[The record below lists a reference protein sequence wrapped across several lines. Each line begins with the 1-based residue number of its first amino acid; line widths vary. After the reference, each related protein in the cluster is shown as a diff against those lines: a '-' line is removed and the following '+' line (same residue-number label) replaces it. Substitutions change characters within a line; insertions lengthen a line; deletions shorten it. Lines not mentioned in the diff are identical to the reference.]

1 MEHRA
6 LRMIPEQM
14 NDEEREVEFSCSS
27 EEPYNRYGFIEIL
40 SHEPGHIRLGRL
52 SDGAALLFNHNWD
65 KLLGVIKSCEVNA
78 DTRKL
83 RVATKFSS
91 NDEGMEALK
100 DVKDGILTKV
110 SIGYMVH
117 KYVEEGTTEDGTPI
131 IRVTDWEPYEVSL
144 VTVPADNSVGIG
156 KSAQQ
161 NEPIQNLPTEPERTH
176 IIMDTPNIQDIKKNE
191 QERIMAI
198 NQLSAVYG
206 TDLSDF
212 IKDDSTV
219 ERVLGH
225 LREINKTPAV
235 TQVKEPEFTPKEKK
249 IYSLRNV
256 YADLSSGGKKEAG
269 FEREVSKDLERLYG
283 TPAQGIIVPYS
294 IFTRDLTSGGTNTGA
309 EWKGTDHLGSE
320 FIGVL
325 RNKMASVRA
334 GVRVLPNLRGNVD
347 IPKQTSASTAYWATE
362 VAAITEST
370 PGTASLT
377 LSPKKSGAYVEVSKM
392 LLVQSDPSAEQ
403 MVQEDLFSVL
413 TLAWD
418 KAILQ
423 GTGTEQPTGI
433 AGTSNIGGF
442 TGAGLS
448 YAAILDAISDI
459 EVANADINTLKWI
472 TDPTVKA
479 ILRQREKVSGYPQFL
494 MEADGTIE
502 GYESIITNQMTAAT
516 MLFGD
521 FSQAILAMWG
531 GIDLQADP
539 YTKLEYGLVRFVAQQ
554 MVDVGVRH
562 PGAFTYASS
571 IS

>member
-14 NDEEREVEFSCSS
+14 NDEEREIEFSCSS

-91 NDEGMEALK
+91 NEEGLEALK

-117 KYVEEGTTEDGTPI
+117 KYTEEGADEEGTPI

-144 VTVPADNSVGIG
+144 VTVPADNTVGIG

-161 NEPIQNLPTEPERTH
+161 NEPIQNLSTPSERTH
-176 IIMDTPNIQDIKKNE
+176 IVMEPNIQDIKKNE

-206 TDLSDF
+206 TDLSGF

-235 TQVKEPEFTPKEKK
+235 TQVQEPEFTPKEKK

-269 FEREVSKDLERLYG
+269 FEREISKELERIYG
-283 TPAQGIIVPYS
+283 TPAEGIIVPYS
-294 IFTRDLTSGGTNTGA
+294 VFTRDLTSAGTNTGA

-320 FIGVL
+320 FIGLL

-334 GVRVLPNLRGNVD
+334 GVRVLPNLKGNVD

-377 LSPKKSGAYVEVSKM
+377 LQPRKSGAYVEVSKM
-392 LLVQSDPSAEQ
+392 LLFQSDPSAE
-403 MVQEDLFSVL
+403 MLVQEDLFSVL
-413 TLAWD
+413 SLAWD
-418 KAILQ
+418 KAVLQ
-423 GTGTEQPTGI
+423 GTGAPQPIGI
-433 AGTSNIGGF
+433 SGTPNIGGF
-442 TGAGLS
+442 TGAGLN

-502 GYESIITNQMTAAT
+502 GYEAIITNQMTAAT

-539 YTKLEYGLVRFVAQQ
+539 YSKLEYGLVRFVAQQ
-554 MVDVGVRH
+554 MVDVGVRQA
-562 PGAFTYASS
+562 GAFTYASG